1 MIDIGKL
8 KEMLKEHPRFIHSL
22 GVANMAI
29 KLSRLHNL
37 KISNT
42 KIVTAALLHDI
53 TKEMNIDE
61 QIELLKKYK
70 PEFVSDELMLSLPV
84 IHAFSGSVI
93 AKLKYEVDD
102 EDILNAICY
111 HTTGRSNMSDLEKI
125 IFLADYTEKG
135 RNGKHFEIIR
145 TLSYES
151 IDNAIV
157 KMFELNFE
165 HIKSKNMHI
174 HSLSNEAYKYYK
186 GVTKC

>member
-1 MIDIGKL
+1 MPKSNL
-8 KEMLKEHPRFIHSL
+8 KPPRFTHSL

-37 KISNT
+37 KISNR

-111 HTTGRSNMSDLEKI
+111 HTTGRSNMSDLEKCAKR
-125 IFLADYTEKG
+125 LTSPKG
-135 RNGKHFEIIR
+135 R
-145 TLSYES
+145 T
-151 IDNAIV
+151 AITKDIARIYIFDQNHKQHLIGV
-157 KMFELNFE
+157 LYHKR
-165 HIKSKNMHI
+165 IKSFAPMYDKI
-174 HSLSNEAYKYYK
+174 GYR
-186 GVTKC
+186 